1 MPEARTVSSAY
12 DKLSSALD
20 RFQEA
25 HFWMH
30 QMEGTYH
37 HADYFRW
44 HLNAFLRA
52 LKEAPGLIQMAL
64 QNEADFVDWFA
75 EQRTVLHEDP
85 LLKALSKQRD
95 LVVHRSMLIPQSTGT
110 VGITEGRGF
119 KAGLTVPIHPLEDSD
134 EALIRVAMS
143 LKDCDFLGLITPDED
158 SVPCV
163 YREWRI
169 PEFTDELVDLCAKA
183 WLLVGETIHA
193 SLKWLGEETPAI
205 TLDCRHADKGYRMKR
220 FNRNA
225 VIAKVRERATLGSHL
240 GDASPPAA

>member
-1 MPEARTVSSAY
+1 MREARPVSSAY

-20 RFQEA
+20 RFEEA
-25 HFWMH
+25 HFWIH
-30 QMEGTYH
+30 QMEETYH

-44 HLNAFLRA
+44 HLNAFLKA
-52 LKEAPGLIQMAL
+52 LKEAPNLVQMAL
-64 QNEADFVDWFA
+64 QNEAGFIDWFA
-75 EQRTVLHEDP
+75 EQRNLLNEDP

-110 VGITEGRGF
+110 VGTTEGRGF

-158 SVPCV
+158 SMPCV

-169 PEFTDELVDLCAKA
+169 PQFTDELVDLCAKA
-183 WLLVGETIHA
+183 WLRVGETIRA
-193 SLKWLGEETPAI
+193 SLNWLGEETTAL
-205 TLDCRHADKGYRMKR
+205 TLECRHAGKEYRVKR
-220 FNRNA
+220 CNRDA
-225 VIAKVRERATLGSHL
+225 LIAKVR
-240 GDASPPAA
+240 